1 MHCHTPSSFRP
12 PGSVAAARVVR
23 WKRPPGSA
31 SLVSSRRDTAE
42 APRRAMLL
50 VLSLPALAMR
60 SPTAGPRL
68 GSLTTALAT
77 ATPASADGLLA
88 GMDAT
93 RQAKL
98 QSMAAEADAKD
109 LLCAGRYPWQIQDL
123 SPWDL
128 TFDPPCHTRLHTVPH
143 WLQCRPSTGLSQG
156 RVHAAGF
163 GLALPPTLARA
174 GRARLSALTSP
185 AHTSHRL
192 NSAALRELQVLH
204 LRLLRAV
211 HHRGNP
217 GGPAACSK

>member
-1 MHCHTPSSFRP
+1 
-12 PGSVAAARVVR
+12 
-23 WKRPPGSA
+23 
-31 SLVSSRRDTAE
+31 
-42 APRRAMLL
+42 MLL
-50 VLSLPALAMR
+50 MLALPAFAMR

-128 TFDPPCHTRLHTVPH
+128 TFDPPCYTRLHTV
-143 WLQCRPSTGLSQG
+143 RPTGCAVPGQHRPITGYMLGAS
-156 RVHAAGF
+156 
-163 GLALPPTLARA
+163 
-174 GRARLSALTSP
+174 SAY
-185 AHTSHRL
+185 
-192 NSAALRELQVLH
+192 
-204 LRLLRAV
+204 
-211 HHRGNP
+211 
-217 GGPAACSK
+217 

>member
-1 MHCHTPSSFRP
+1 
-12 PGSVAAARVVR
+12 
-23 WKRPPGSA
+23 
-31 SLVSSRRDTAE
+31 
-42 APRRAMLL
+42 MLL
-50 VLSLPALAMR
+50 MLALPAFAMR

-128 TFDPPCHTRLHTVPH
+128 TFDPPCYTRLNTCPLPAVPGQRRLHTVRPTGCAVPGQH
-143 WLQCRPSTGLSQG
+143 RPITGYMLLAWGWLCHLTWHERAEPAWAPSRALNTHRRCLS
-156 RVHAAGF
+156 
-163 GLALPPTLARA
+163 
-174 GRARLSALTSP
+174 
-185 AHTSHRL
+185 
-192 NSAALRELQVLH
+192 SAALCELQVLH
-204 LRLLRAV
+204 LRLL
-211 HHRGNP
+211 
-217 GGPAACSK
+217 

>member
-1 MHCHTPSSFRP
+1 MLHVFRLCTPH
-12 PGSVAAARVVR
+12 
-23 WKRPPGSA
+23 A
-31 SLVSSRRDTAE
+31 SLVSSRHPVRHRDA
-42 APRRAMLL
+42 AMLT

-128 TFDPPCHTRLHTVPH
+128 TFDPPCHTRLHTVSH

-156 RVHAAGF
+156 TCGWLWA
-163 GLALPPTLARA
+163 
-174 GRARLSALTSP
+174 SP
-185 AHTSHRL
+185 ATYPSTSDKSPLERL
-192 NSAALRELQVLH
+192 HEPCTH
-204 LRLLRAV
+204 I
-211 HHRGNP
+211 P
-217 GGPAACSK
+217 PPEPA